1 MKKTLLVTMA
11 LLAAASQAG
20 VYEVGY
26 GDTLW
31 DIATWFYGNPHKWTQ
46 ILEANPDL
54 RGAEYLVPG
63 MVLVIPDVSTGN
75 STSGTSTY
83 TAEMPAGAIVI
94 RSSEPI
100 LSRLQRE
107 GAGFVTYAP
116 LSPAGYILETNAEE
130 EGVYRRL
137 RALPGDIVEI
147 DTGSGDGIEVDR
159 VFHILRRG
167 EEVRDPETGNRGR
180 IVRVAGVCRVISTT
194 PSTSI
199 AKIEHGYLPVEAG
212 DMVVP
217 YRSAGDVMVNNEPDV
232 DRGSLWVLGFRDPDR
247 NTGYTYDVVYLS
259 AGDQQGL
266 QPGDVFTAYA
276 AGTQVRDV
284 NDEWVTTAEIPIA
297 DLVVLTTESR
307 SCAAM
312 IVSSRTPNLIE
323 AGNRLYLTRSQVD

>member
-1 MKKTLLVTMA
+1 MKNTLLVTLA

-31 DIATWFYGNPHKWTQ
+31 DIASWFYGNPLKWTQ

-63 MVLVIPDVSTGN
+63 MVLVIPDVATG
-75 STSGTSTY
+75 SSASGTSTY

-116 LSPAGYILETNAEE
+116 LDPLGHILETNAEE

-167 EEVRDPETGNRGR
+167 EEVRDPETGSRGS

-194 PSTSI
+194 HSTSI

-217 YRSAGDVMVNNEPDV
+217 YRSAGDVLVNNEPDV

-247 NTGYTYDVVYLS
+247 STGYTYDVVYLS

-266 QPGDVFTAYA
+266 QPGDVFTAYS

-284 NDEWVTTAEIPIA
+284 EDEWVTTAELPIA